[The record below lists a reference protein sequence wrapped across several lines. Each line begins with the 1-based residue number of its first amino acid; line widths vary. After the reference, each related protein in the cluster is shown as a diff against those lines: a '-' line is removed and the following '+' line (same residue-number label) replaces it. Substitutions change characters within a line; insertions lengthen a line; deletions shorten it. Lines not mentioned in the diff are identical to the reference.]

1 MADEQTVTSE
11 TGSVTDGGSE
21 TTPVAVTTGQQ
32 VQAAGTPAQD
42 SEEAIF
48 DPGEFDRLTQ
58 SLTPELQAQAR
69 ALKKSLQG
77 AFTKKTQEIA
87 KHRQKIEAYDAF
99 QRDPVSQIQQ
109 MAKQMGYSLT
119 RAEAQAQVNQTDPAE
134 WQPQS
139 WNEVLQRAE
148 SKVMERFAPL
158 LTEMQNMKK
167 TAIESQLTDI
177 DPTWHQYEDT
187 MVQNLSAHPTLAKD
201 PIMLYRLSVPPE
213 VFESRATQKAL
224 AKLEARTQSSKVSG
238 NSLTSKTPKTGDPE
252 GPISFADAVKIAK
265 ARLAE
270 EGIRP
275 L

>member
-1 MADEQTVTSE
+1 MADEQTAQSE
-11 TGSVTDGGSE
+11 TGSVADSGSE
-21 TTPVAVTTGQQ
+21 TTPATATEGQQ
-32 VQAAGTPAQD
+32 GQSAGTTVTD

-99 QRDPVSQIQQ
+99 QRDPVTQIQQ
-109 MAKQMGYSLT
+109 MARQMGYSLT
-119 RAEAQAQVNQTDPAE
+119 RAEAQAQVDNQNE

-139 WNEVLQRAE
+139 WDEVLQKAE

-167 TAIESQLTDI
+167 TAIETQLTDI

-187 MVQNLSAHPTLAKD
+187 MIQNLSAHPTLAKD

-224 AKLEARTQSSKVSG
+224 AKLEARTQSSRVSG
-238 NSLTSKTPKTGDPE
+238 SSLTSKTPKTGVPE

-265 ARLAE
+265 ARLEE